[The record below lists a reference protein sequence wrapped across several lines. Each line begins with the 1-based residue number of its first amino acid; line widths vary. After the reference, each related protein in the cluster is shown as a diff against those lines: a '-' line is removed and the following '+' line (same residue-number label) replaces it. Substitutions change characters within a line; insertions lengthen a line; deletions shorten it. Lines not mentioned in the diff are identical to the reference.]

1 MSYTIKNPVIPG
13 LAPDPSILR
22 VGEDYYIANS
32 TFHWNPGIQLFH
44 SRDLANWELIGQAL
58 KDDSTIDLRGT
69 STPAGIWAPHLSYDP
84 QSGLFWIIFSQMIN
98 MDGRMFDTNNY
109 VMHAPSMNGPWST
122 PVYIGSIGFDPS
134 LFHDDD
140 GRHWVV
146 TLEWETRFGYEQPGT
161 IVLEEFDAEN
171 EKLFGPS
178 YRLSKGGTDRG
189 CVEAP
194 HLYKHDGRYY
204 LMTAEGGTGFG
215 HGVVL
220 QRADQITGPYESDPN
235 NPFITSTPYYFFRK
249 NDPDSNRFDLY
260 NPDAPIQKAG
270 HGSLTDTPNGEWYV
284 AHLMSRPMP
293 GLKSTLGRETG
304 LQKVEWTKD
313 GWLKMADGS
322 TLAKDTTP
330 GISNVT
336 PDPTMNDLG
345 MEDQFDGAELDVHL
359 LSPYRHATEDRASL
373 KENPGKLRLH
383 GGQSF
388 FSRFD
393 VSILAARV
401 DSFVFDAET
410 KLDFKPIHF
419 SQSAGLML
427 YYDNNNWLFL
437 RKSIN
442 DETGQNFID
451 ILQAK
456 QGKRTDLQRVKL
468 TLPVDQTAVAFKC
481 HVDHQTAQFSYRLS
495 DDQSWQNLGPA
506 LDITFMSDEAIDGF
520 TAMMVG
526 IGAWDAFRHESYAD
540 FDYFKVVSQDSRG
553 EHFDGLQ

>member
-13 LAPDPSILR
+13 LAPDPSVLR
-22 VGEDYYIANS
+22 VGEDYYIATS

-44 SRDLANWELIGQAL
+44 SRDLANWELIGHAL
-58 KDDSTIDLRGT
+58 EGDNVINLKGT
-69 STPAGIWAPHLSYDP
+69 LTPAGVWAPHLSYDP
-84 QSGLFWIIFSQMIN
+84 QTKEFWIVFSHIIN
-98 MDGRMFDTNNY
+98 QDGRMFDASNY
-109 VMHAPSMNGPWST
+109 TIHAPSMNGPWSK
-122 PVYIGSIGFDPS
+122 PQYIGSLGFDPS

-161 IVLEEFDAEN
+161 IVLEEFDIEN
-171 EKLFGPS
+171 EKTFGPF
-178 YRLSKGGTDRG
+178 YRLTKGGTDRG

-194 HLYKHDGRYY
+194 HLYKHDGKYY

-220 QRADQITGPYESDPN
+220 LRSEKVTGPYESAPN

-249 NDPDSNRFDLY
+249 NDPDSGRFDLY

-304 LQKVEWTKD
+304 IQKVRWTDD
-313 GWLKMADGS
+313 GWLEMVDGS

-330 GISNVT
+330 GIDGVI
-336 PDPTMNDLG
+336 PDENFNQLG
-345 MEDQFDGAELDVHL
+345 MHDDFSNGHIDVHL
-359 LSPYRHATEDRASL
+359 MSPYRQPTEDWVSL
-373 KENPGKLRLH
+373 NENPGKLRLH

-393 VSILAARV
+393 VSILATRA
-401 DSFVFDAET
+401 DSFVFDAST
-410 KLDFKPIHF
+410 KVDFSPIHF

-427 YYDNNNWLFL
+427 YYDNNNWLFA

-442 DETGQNFID
+442 DETGQHFID
-451 ILQAK
+451 VLQAK
-456 QGKRTDLQRVKL
+456 EGHRTDLQRVKL
-468 TLPVDQTAVAFKC
+468 AIPANQSSVEFKC
-481 HVDHQTAQFSYRLS
+481 HVDHDHAQFFYRLTS
-495 DDQSWQNLGPA
+495 TENWLPLGNE

-526 IGAWDAFRHESYAD
+526 IGTWDSFRHESYAD
-540 FDYFKVVSQDSRG
+540 FDYFDVKSHDSRG
-553 EHFDGLQ
+553 EHFDGKN